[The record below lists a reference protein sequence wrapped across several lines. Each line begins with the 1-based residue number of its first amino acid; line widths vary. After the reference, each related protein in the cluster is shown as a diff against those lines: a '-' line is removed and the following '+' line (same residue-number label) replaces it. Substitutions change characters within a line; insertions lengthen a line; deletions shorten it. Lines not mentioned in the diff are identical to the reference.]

1 MPQRRDSR
9 DKTARFLRLR
19 KIATLPELVLHLACS
34 ARTVHRRLADC
45 QAIHS
50 YNQNGRYYTLPQIP
64 SFDANGLWRY
74 RGVFFSRYGN
84 LSETFVQLVRAAPGG
99 LTASEAGELLGLR
112 PSSFLWPLRN
122 HPALKREKHEGL
134 YVYWASDPVRRTAQQ
149 RHRAQQSSSTRPPT
163 DAEAVALLIE
173 KIKQPSL
180 NVEALSARLRE
191 QNVRIEPER
200 IAQFFANHVFE
211 EKKTPASP

>member
-1 MPQRRDSR
+1 MPQERDSR
-9 DKTARFLRLR
+9 DRTTRFLRLR
-19 KIATLPELVLHLACS
+19 KIATLTELVLHLACS

-64 SFDANGLWRY
+64 SFDAHGLWRY

-84 LSETFVQLVRAAPGG
+84 LHETFVQLVHAAPGG

-134 YVYWASDPVRRTAQQ
+134 YVYWASDPARRAVQQ
-149 RHRAQQSSSTRPPT
+149 RHRAQRTSLARPPT
-163 DAEAVALLIE
+163 EVEAIAILLE

-191 QNVRIEPER
+191 QNVRVDPEQ
-200 IAQFFANHVFE
+200 IGQFFAHHGLEV
-211 EKKTPASP
+211 KKTPASP

>member
-1 MPQRRDSR
+1 MLQECSSSDR
-9 DKTARFLRLR
+9 TTRFLRLR
-19 KIATLPELVLHLACS
+19 KMATLTELALHLACS
-34 ARTVHRRLADC
+34 PRTAHRRLADC

-64 SFDANGLWRY
+64 SFDAHGLWRY

-84 LSETFVQLVRAAPGG
+84 LPETFVQLVQAAPGG

-134 YVYWASDPVRRTAQQ
+134 YVYWSSDPVLRTAQQ
-149 RHRAQQSSSTRPPT
+149 RQRAQRASLTRPLT
-163 DAEAVALLIE
+163 EAEAIAILLE

-180 NVEALSARLRE
+180 TVEALSARLRE
-191 QNVRIEPER
+191 QNVRVDPER
-200 IAQFFANHVFE
+200 IDQFFTLHGLEV
-211 EKKTPASP
+211 KKTPALP

>member
-1 MPQRRDSR
+1 M
-9 DKTARFLRLR
+9 
-19 KIATLPELVLHLACS
+19 ATLTELVLHLACS

-64 SFDANGLWRY
+64 SFDDHGLWRY
-74 RGVFFSRYGN
+74 RGVCFSRYGN
-84 LSETFVQLVRAAPGG
+84 LPETFVQLVHAAPGG

-134 YVYWASDPVRRTAQQ
+134 YVYWAFDPDRRTAQQ
-149 RHRAQQSSSTRPPT
+149 RHRAQQNSSTRPPT
-163 DAEAVALLIE
+163 DAEAIALLLE

-180 NVEALSARLRE
+180 NVEALSVRLRE
-191 QNVRIEPER
+191 QNVQVEPER
-200 IAQFFANHVFE
+200 IAQFFAHHGLEV
-211 EKKTPASP
+211 KKTPASP

>member
-1 MPQRRDSR
+1 MTQERDAR
-9 DKTARFLRLR
+9 DRTARFLRLR
-19 KIATLPELVLHLACS
+19 KMATLTELVLHLACS

-50 YNQNGRYYTLPQIP
+50 YNQNGRYYTLPEVP
-64 SFDANGLWRY
+64 AFDDHGLWRY

-84 LSETFVQLVRAAPGG
+84 LPETFVQLVLAAPGG

-122 HPALKREKHEGL
+122 HPALKREKHAGL
-134 YVYWASDPVRRTAQQ
+134 YVYWSSDPARRTAQQ
-149 RHRAQQSSSTRPPT
+149 RHRTQRTSSTRPPT
-163 DAEAVALLIE
+163 EAEAIAILLE

-180 NVEALSARLRE
+180 NVGALSARLRE
-191 QNVRIEPER
+191 QNVRVDPEQ
-200 IAQFFANHVFE
+200 IAQFFAHHGLEV
-211 EKKTPASP
+211 KKTPASP